1 MIKFFVK
8 GEIMSLGEKIANL
21 RKKNYFSQED
31 LAERVGV
38 TRQTISKW
46 ELNETSPDIMQAKT
60 LSKIFNISLDELTS
74 NDINNVLVQKV
85 SNTERLAGIIL
96 KLLKIFGI
104 GIAVFTLFLF
114 LLFILF
120 RVRSTDRE
128 IAGKS
133 RIECALDNEE
143 YVYEIEYNK
152 NYQVINSGGDSFIA
166 NHIDIL
172 KYDDA
177 NVMIAHI
184 EDYFKDHNGSCNTT
198 VE

>member
-1 MIKFFVK
+1 
-8 GEIMSLGEKIANL
+8 MSLGEKIANL
-21 RKKNYFSQED
+21 RKQNNFSQED

-46 ELNETSPDIMQAKT
+46 ELNETAPDIMQAKT

-85 SNTERLAGIIL
+85 SNTEGLGGIII

-104 GIAVFTLFLF
+104 GIPVFIIFLF

-133 RIECALDNEE
+133 RIECTLDDEE

-166 NHIDIL
+166 NHVDVI
-172 KYDDA
+172 KYDDV
-177 NVMIAHI
+177 NVMLAHI
-184 EDYFKDHNGSCNTT
+184 EDYFKDHKGYCNILTK
-198 VE
+198 

>member
-21 RKKNYFSQED
+21 RKKNNFSQED

-46 ELNETSPDIMQAKT
+46 ELNETAPDIMQAKT

-85 SNTERLAGIIL
+85 SNTERLAGIII

-104 GIAVFTLFLF
+104 GIAVFIIFLF

-120 RVRSTDRE
+120 RVGNTDRE

-152 NYQVINSGGDSFIA
+152 NYQVINAGGDSFIA

>member
-1 MIKFFVK
+1 MK
-8 GEIMSLGEKIANL
+8 GEIISLGEKIANL
-21 RKKNYFSQED
+21 RKKNNFSQED

-74 NDINNVLVQKV
+74 NDINSVLVQKV